1 MSCLLDAGPFP
12 RSTPLSRPSRR
23 RLAPRNNR
31 NPGARRGAEAARPS
45 PRLPASAALSTLG
58 DGIVACNAPD
68 STPAARE
75 GTEIKT
81 ILLPFNDEPQALCAL
96 EQACVI
102 AHRFDSHIEGL
113 YFVRRPQ
120 ILPVD
125 GIALAGAGAYIA
137 CMKDEDTGHTEA
149 VRGRF
154 TELMAERGIPIRP
167 LTEAGSGPSASFESV
182 EGFEAQIVGD
192 RARLF
197 DITVIG
203 RTSDQAVTDWEA
215 MCESVFFESGRP
227 VLLAAPET
235 PKHFGRN
242 VVIHWNASHEAA
254 RTIAA
259 GMPFLREADQVFI
272 VTVAGAE
279 LPGPSAEA
287 MVANLVR
294 SGISAESRAVE
305 AEGRSAGEALLDTA
319 KSVGA
324 DLMVKGAYTRSRL
337 RQLVFGGITRH
348 VLSHAELPV
357 VMAH

>member
-1 MSCLLDAGPFP
+1 M
-12 RSTPLSRPSRR
+12 
-23 RLAPRNNR
+23 
-31 NPGARRGAEAARPS
+31 ARPCS
-45 PRLPASAALSTLG
+45 GLRFASGG
-58 DGIVACNAPD
+58 DIVYARSRNTSAQD
-68 STPAARE
+68 TGFSARDARE
-75 GTEIKT
+75 GTQIKT
-81 ILLPFNDEPQALCAL
+81 ILLPFNDEPQALPAL
-96 EQACVI
+96 DQACLI

-113 YFVRRPQ
+113 YFARRPQ

-137 CMKDEDTGHTEA
+137 CMKDEDAGHTDA

-154 TELMAERGIPIRP
+154 AELMEERGVPMRP
-167 LTEAGSGPSASFESV
+167 LTEAGAGPSASFEAV

-197 DITVIG
+197 DITVIA

-227 VLLAAPET
+227 VLLAAPHT
-235 PKHFGRN
+235 PEQLGRN
-242 VVIHWNASHEAA
+242 VAIHWNASHEAA

-259 GMPFLREADQVFI
+259 GMPFLREADRVFMI
-272 VTVAGAE
+272 TVAGAE
-279 LPGPSAEA
+279 VPGPSAEA
-287 MVANLVR
+287 AVANLVR
-294 SGISAESRAVE
+294 SGISAESQTVE
-305 AEGRSAGEALLDTA
+305 AGGRSAGEALLDA
-319 KSVGA
+319 ASSVGA
-324 DLMVKGAYTRSRL
+324 DLMVKGAYTHSRL

>member
-1 MSCLLDAGPFP
+1 MQGTGF
-12 RSTPLSRPSRR
+12 
-23 RLAPRNNR
+23 
-31 NPGARRGAEAARPS
+31 
-45 PRLPASAALSTLG
+45 SAQS
-58 DGIVACNAPD
+58 
-68 STPAARE
+68 ARE
-75 GTEIKT
+75 GTDIKT
-81 ILLPFNDEPQALCAL
+81 ILLPFNDEAQGLTAL
-96 EQACVI
+96 EQACLI

-113 YFVRRPQ
+113 HFARRPQ

-137 CMKDEDTGHTEA
+137 CMKDEDAAHTDAARE
-149 VRGRF
+149 RF
-154 TELMAERGIPIRP
+154 SALMAERGVPMRP

-197 DITVIG
+197 DITVIA
-203 RTSDQAVTDWEA
+203 RTSDQAITDWEA

-235 PKHFGRN
+235 PQELGRN

-259 GMPFLREADQVFI
+259 GMPFLREADRVFM

-279 LPGPSAEA
+279 VPGPSAEDA
-287 MVANLVR
+287 VANLVR
-294 SGISAESRAVE
+294 SGISAESRTVE
-305 AEGRSAGEALLDTA
+305 ASGQSAGEALLEAA

-324 DLMVKGAYTRSRL
+324 DLMVKGAYTRGRL

>member
-1 MSCLLDAGPFP
+1 MQGTGFSA
-12 RSTPLSRPSRR
+12 RS
-23 RLAPRNNR
+23 AP
-31 NPGARRGAEAARPS
+31 
-45 PRLPASAALSTLG
+45 
-58 DGIVACNAPD
+58 
-68 STPAARE
+68 E
-75 GTEIKT
+75 GTQIKT
-81 ILLPFNDEPQALCAL
+81 ILLPFNDEPQALPAL
-96 EQACVI
+96 EQACLI
-102 AHRFDSHIEGL
+102 ARRFDSHIEGL
-113 YFVRRPQ
+113 YFTRRPQ

-149 VRGRF
+149 MRERF
-154 TELMAERGIPIRP
+154 AELMAERGVPMRP
-167 LTEAGSGPSASFESV
+167 LTEAGSGPSASFEAV
-182 EGFEAQIVGD
+182 EGFEARMVGD

-203 RTSDQAVTDWEA
+203 RTSDQAITDWEA

-227 VLLAAPET
+227 MLLAAPQT
-235 PKHFGRN
+235 PEELGRN

-259 GMPFLREADQVFI
+259 GMPFLREADRVFM

-279 LPGPSAEA
+279 VPGPSAEA

-294 SGISAESRAVE
+294 SGISAESRTVE
-305 AEGRSAGEALLDTA
+305 AGGRSAGEALLEA
-319 KSVGA
+319 AESVGA
-324 DLMVKGAYTRSRL
+324 DLMVKGAYTHSRL

>member
-1 MSCLLDAGPFP
+1 MS
-12 RSTPLSRPSRR
+12 R
-23 RLAPRNNR
+23 
-31 NPGARRGAEAARPS
+31 ARPD
-45 PRLPASAALSTLG
+45 RAFASVSHFVYARARDRCVQGTGFS
-58 DGIVACNAPD
+58 AR
-68 STPAARE
+68 AARE
-75 GTEIKT
+75 GTNIKT
-81 ILLPFNDEPQALCAL
+81 ILLPFNDEPQALPAL
-96 EQACVI
+96 EQACLI

-113 YFVRRPQ
+113 FFARRPQ

-137 CMKDEDTGHTEA
+137 CMKGEDAGHTDAMRE
-149 VRGRF
+149 RF
-154 TELMAERGIPIRP
+154 AALMTERGVPMRP
-167 LTEAGSGPSASFESV
+167 LTETGSGPSASFESV

-203 RTSDQAVTDWEA
+203 RTSDQAITDWEA

-235 PKHFGRN
+235 PEALGRN

-259 GMPFLREADQVFI
+259 GMPFLRQADRVFI

-279 LPGPSAEA
+279 VPGPSAEA

-294 SGISAESRAVE
+294 SGISAESRTVE
-305 AEGRSAGEALLDTA
+305 ASGQSPGEALLEAA
-319 KSVGA
+319 KNVGA
-324 DLMVKGAYTRSRL
+324 DLMVKGAYTHSRL

>member
-1 MSCLLDAGPFP
+1 MA
-12 RSTPLSRPSRR
+12 RPCSGLRFASSGDFVYAR
-23 RLAPRNNR
+23 PRNR
-31 NPGARRGAEAARPS
+31 SAQGTGFSAR
-45 PRLPASAALSTLG
+45 
-58 DGIVACNAPD
+58 D
-68 STPAARE
+68 ARE
-75 GTEIKT
+75 GTQIKT
-81 ILLPFNDEPQALCAL
+81 ILLPFNDEPQALPAL
-96 EQACVI
+96 DQACLI

-113 YFVRRPQ
+113 HFARRPQ

-137 CMKDEDTGHTEA
+137 CMKDEDAGHTDA

-154 TELMAERGIPIRP
+154 AELMEERGVPMRP
-167 LTEAGSGPSASFESV
+167 LTETGAGPSASFEAV

-197 DITVIG
+197 DITVIA

-227 VLLAAPET
+227 VLLAAPHT
-235 PKHFGRN
+235 PEQLGRN
-242 VVIHWNASHEAA
+242 VAIHWNASHEAA

-259 GMPFLREADQVFI
+259 GMPFLREAGPRVHDHGGGGGG
-272 VTVAGAE
+272 AGGRARR
-279 LPGPSAEA
+279 P
-287 MVANLVR
+287 R
-294 SGISAESRAVE
+294 SRTWCAGGISAESQTVE
-305 AEGRSAGEALLDTA
+305 AAGRSAGEALLDA
-319 KSVGA
+319 ASNVGA
-324 DLMVKGAYTRSRL
+324 DLMVKGAYTHSRL

>member
-1 MSCLLDAGPFP
+1 M
-12 RSTPLSRPSRR
+12 
-23 RLAPRNNR
+23 
-31 NPGARRGAEAARPS
+31 
-45 PRLPASAALSTLG
+45 
-58 DGIVACNAPD
+58 
-68 STPAARE
+68 RE
-75 GTEIKT
+75 GVRIKT
-81 ILLPFNDEPQALCAL
+81 ILLPFNDEPQALPAL
-96 EQACVI
+96 EQACLI

-113 YFVRRPQ
+113 YFTRRPQ

-137 CMKDEDTGHTEA
+137 CMKDEDAGHTEA
-149 VRGRF
+149 VRERF
-154 TELMAERGIPIRP
+154 VRLMAERSIPMRP
-167 LTEAGSGPSASFESV
+167 LTEAGEGPSAGFESV

-203 RTSDQAVTDWEA
+203 RTSDQAITDWEA

-235 PKHFGRN
+235 PEELGRN
-242 VVIHWNASHEAA
+242 VVVHWNASHEAA

-259 GMPFLREADQVFI
+259 GMPFLRRADRVFM

-279 LPGPSAEA
+279 VPGPSAEDA
-287 MVANLVR
+287 VASLVR
-294 SGISAESRAVE
+294 SGISAESRTVE
-305 AEGRSAGEALLDTA
+305 TAGRSAGHALLEA
-319 KSVGA
+319 ARGVGA
-324 DLMVKGAYTRSRL
+324 DMMVKGAYTRGRL